1 MADES
6 VVRLDIPSDP
16 KVLGMSRHFVKCSAE
31 LAGFEE
37 RDARLIMLAVDEACT
52 NVIRHSYRGD
62 VTQRVLVTC
71 RWVHGEMLEVR
82 LRDFGQGV
90 NPALLKE
97 HKKRDKSRPGGL
109 GLAIIRQVMDSVEY
123 DPECDDGV
131 ELRMLKHVRAPEE
144 Q

>member
-1 MADES
+1 MADEK
-6 VVRLDIPSDP
+6 VVTLEMPSDP
-16 KVLGMSRHFVKCSAE
+16 EVLGLSRRFVECAATF
-31 LAGFEE
+31 AGLEE
-37 RDARLIMLAVDEACT
+37 RDTRLVVLAVDEACT

-62 VTQRVLVTC
+62 VTQRIVVAC

-90 NPALLKE
+90 NPAFIEEFRKQ
-97 HKKRDKSRPGGL
+97 DKSKPGGL

-123 DPECDDGV
+123 DPECDDGI
-131 ELRMLKHVRAPEE
+131 ELRMLKQIRAPEE